1 MVSEVGGSKPIG
13 TNSSAVMAGT
23 VWDRPG
29 LVHADSARRHAG
41 PTPALCRERAP
52 VGRVL
57 LAMESGYDAEADFA
71 FGLDV
76 VLDGLGHVLST
87 ETKR

>member
-1 MVSEVGGSKPIG
+1 
-13 TNSSAVMAGT
+13 
-23 VWDRPG
+23 
-29 LVHADSARRHAG
+29 
-41 PTPALCRERAP
+41 
-52 VGRVL
+52 
-57 LAMESGYDAEADFA
+57 MESGYDAEADFA